1 MTAGYVSFKVHI
13 DIFVC
18 VRCWSR
24 LHFKVTSLTRLVLF
38 DVRQQRLCANCFETV
53 SNLCRAWL
61 YRMDEVKS
69 APKFATTC
77 TNKCGRPFGHNRHGP
92 KRGRCAPFRGEGA
105 GSPSNTMWLG
115 LRSTCIPS
123 SILIHPAIWPQQAW
137 AENWGAWSPSNTM
150 WPGSRPTS
158 MPGFISIH
166 TIVLLQY
173 TNVPDRQDNGPIA

>member
-18 VRCWSR
+18 VRCWSH

-38 DVRQQRLCANCFETV
+38 DVRQQKLFANCFETV

-92 KRGRCAPFRGEGA
+92 KRGRCAPFRGGRGLGPHLTQCGWGWGLPAYQVAFWSIQPFGHNRHGPKIGELGPHQTQC
-105 GSPSNTMWLG
+105 GQGRGLPPCQVSSRSIQPFCCNTPMFQ
-115 LRSTCIPS
+115 T
-123 SILIHPAIWPQQAW
+123 
-137 AENWGAWSPSNTM
+137 
-150 WPGSRPTS
+150 
-158 MPGFISIH
+158 
-166 TIVLLQY
+166 
-173 TNVPDRQDNGPIA
+173 DRTTVH